1 MNIFSYFC
9 VGFAL
14 FGPFSSREE
23 SRSELLQKVGV
34 GVGERD
40 FREPCSVSR
49 YRLSQRDTVVAR
61 IESWRHAAVLDVPVR
76 CVPRVVIT
84 RSG

>member
-1 MNIFSYFC
+1 MLMGDYGYILHFNDLTWPQY
-9 VGFAL
+9 
-14 FGPFSSREE
+14 
-23 SRSELLQKVGV
+23 
-34 GVGERD
+34 
-40 FREPCSVSR
+40 
-49 YRLSQRDTVVAR
+49 TVVAR